1 MANPG
6 AVGDENVERLIGRY
20 APVTPDA
27 AFVQRL
33 EALALTAARDA
44 GRTRAAAQTTAR
56 TEARDAR
63 LRAWLRPTAT
73 AAAAALLLAL
83 GFALGRGGRTD
94 EPTFVLGGA
103 PVDAPPVFGGLAVRT
118 DLAAVID
125 STQVIEPAL
134 DPSAINEPSTD
145 EPSTDE
151 PPIALDG
158 DGVVAEAA
166 APAPPGLLRA
176 ASRAPAPAL
185 VTLTVGAALETGPLE
200 RQRVALPD
208 GSTLCL
214 DAGARVRVVA
224 ERRVALERGEVF
236 VEVAPRPDD
245 PFVLATAEREVVALG
260 TAFAVRADGP
270 DPRVVVTHGRV
281 RVGDDVLESG
291 WRLSLRD
298 LARTPLGRTTHV
310 LDWAR
315 DLIASQDGPLVPRHA
330 HAGGALVV
338 SDPHGGEAPLTL
350 RRYAVDVH
358 VEDGFA
364 RTAVDQ
370 TYFNHDL
377 ARHEGTF
384 LFPLPPDAS
393 ISRLAMYVEGTRME
407 GGMVERERARTVFEE
422 ILHQRRD
429 PALLEW
435 LDGSTFRMRVFPLEP
450 RQEKRIVLG
459 YTQRLAS
466 AYGAVTY
473 RFPAG
478 HSLGATGTWSFRVR
492 VKGGARR
499 AWECRTHA
507 LEAQQDGDDL
517 LLVARAG
524 EAALGRDVVL
534 TIEPPATEAQVLSAA
549 HDGARYLALR
559 VRNDVELA
567 PRPRRRDWVF
577 VVETSADRDPLLAR
591 VAYDAVRGLLES
603 AETGDTFALVAAS
616 TRADLLTDDR
626 EPCAPDNV
634 RAALERLEAQPLRG
648 ALDLG
653 AALALA
659 GEVALDAEAPVI
671 VHLGTAIPV
680 LGERAEPALVATLP
694 EGAQYVG
701 IGVGKRW
708 NRAFMRAAASR
719 TGGYLTS
726 IHPDEPVRWRALEV
740 RSALDAPRLLD
751 LTVEAP
757 GSALRFLTDAD
768 ALAHGEDLLAVA
780 RLEKHD
786 QAPARLVITGT
797 LDGAPWRRE
806 VQVGA
811 PASDALYLPRTWG
824 RLELDRLLAAP
835 EVDQKRIV
843 ALSKQLHV
851 MSPYTSLL
859 VLETEAMH
867 RQYDVPM
874 GRVEPWAPYELPA
887 LIPVVRESGLRGG
900 EPRSVREVLESIL
913 VRCPADPLAL
923 QPGWGGSTAWG
934 EQARRE
940 WAHLPR
946 AVREDRITRFL
957 DRREPQAERR
967 SDDDMPRWDEDAD
980 ERALAREE
988 ESALRR
994 GSFDDEDALSDWDL
1008 DSAEETALRQAP
1020 QPPPPPPQAPVFGSS
1035 FLGGITQRTIDGGA
1049 SRNREAN
1056 RPPHELLSAAVEA
1069 KATRPWRDR
1078 SARVDV
1084 RELRG
1089 RRVQDFQGVPPDH
1102 RLISA
1107 DLLAF
1112 APGMNTTQT
1121 DVLTVLDAESSLG
1134 LHAAPGRIEPA
1145 AQALIEAARR
1155 APWTTAT
1162 VVNEAGEV
1170 TGQVSFEGG
1179 GRFVLERLV
1188 TAGVR
1193 ERVACDGTTLWHLY
1207 PELGVGA
1214 RRAWSR
1220 FHHEDTLR
1228 SVVPWLL
1235 PATSDLARGADV
1247 LLASEGVVEVVP
1259 LGRDREV
1266 QQLVFDGERL
1276 TERRW
1281 IDARGQVTARERYGS
1296 DGVVEVEERGQGRR
1310 QLRFQLASRGAPER
1324 RELGPSSDFV
1334 VLPLPYRQV
1343 TPAEAASTA
1352 HELELAVGIG
1362 LCQPHSSSWA
1372 IQKLDERVTGGDRRP
1387 GLLTL
1392 SASLRLDDY
1401 HARRRGDPD
1410 PARTEELPLG
1420 RYVANHLRWLSRS
1433 GGQLPPLDSA
1443 APAGSLFARLSLF
1456 AHLHARW
1463 LGSRPWLETAADV
1476 NQITRDGSL
1485 DLLRTLAR
1493 DPHGAELAM
1502 ALGSM
1507 ITWTDDDEPAG
1518 LAQVASVFEAIAE
1531 RPWLA
1536 EPAGLEAARLRLA
1549 VGEIDLARTRL
1560 LALHGRALAEGR
1572 LLPVDAALQRAL
1584 GPGFADW
1591 AREAAE
1597 TLVVRQA
1604 PLEALKLAGAC
1615 DALGDVALCRELAV
1629 FAVGDPAGADPRTVE
1644 LASRVLC
1651 EAGAAGRAVELLTA
1665 ALAGPRADAE
1675 LAWYATHVA
1684 DTAKRRPLALAW
1696 LELAIEL
1703 DDASPLHVLRPRFE
1717 GLFARYEQTLDALR
1731 TLDQPAPPELVLRI
1745 VRAIDRWRAID
1756 PELTQPCQRAS
1767 RLLAQLG
1774 QDPLAWDYLV
1784 TPLALKPADA
1794 ATWASTAIALRQSGS
1809 LELADQA
1816 WAQAFACE
1824 QTNASYLWSRA
1835 ELLLS
1840 RGEAERARPVL
1851 ELLAAGSWHA
1861 RFALL
1866 QRQARAAL
1874 STVARG
1880 EVRRAAARRGLDA
1893 TDTMDAMD
1901 ELEAEAV
1908 RPSPAPAAAAERSAR

>member
-1 MANPG
+1 MANPKD
-6 AVGDENVERLIGRY
+6 VGDENVERLIGRY

-44 GRTRAAAQTTAR
+44 GRARAAAQTTAR

-63 LRAWLRPTAT
+63 LRAWLRPLAT
-73 AAAAALLLAL
+73 AAAAALLVAL
-83 GFALGRGGRTD
+83 GFALGRGEPADVPTD
-94 EPTFVLGGA
+94 VLGSASFEPA
-103 PVDAPPVFGGLAVRT
+103 PVFRGLTLHTEPAAVDSFRAPEAEAAPEPAPPADATPAVVVAEPEAPALA
-118 DLAAVID
+118 LAAVE
-125 STQVIEPAL
+125 S
-134 DPSAINEPSTD
+134 
-145 EPSTDE
+145 
-151 PPIALDG
+151 
-158 DGVVAEAA
+158 
-166 APAPPGLLRA
+166 APPGLLRA
-176 ASRAPAPAL
+176 ASRTPAVAL
-185 VTLTVGAALETGPLE
+185 VTLAVGAALETGPLE

-245 PFVLATAEREVVALG
+245 PFVLATAGREVVALG

-338 SDPHGGEAPLTL
+338 SDPRGGEAPLTL

-478 HSLGATGTWSFRVR
+478 HSLGAAGTWSFRAR

-534 TIEPPATEAQVLSAA
+534 TIEPPATEAQVLTAA
-549 HDGARYLALR
+549 HEGARYLALR

-626 EPCAPDNV
+626 EPCTPDNV

-680 LGERAEPALVATLP
+680 LGERAEPALLAALP
-694 EGAQYVG
+694 ERAQYVG
-701 IGVGKRW
+701 VGVGKRW
-708 NRAFMRAAASR
+708 GRAFMRAAASR

-751 LTVEAP
+751 LTVSAEGA
-757 GSALRFLTDAD
+757 GSGLRFLTDAD

-780 RLEKHD
+780 RLEAHER
-786 QAPARLVITGT
+786 APTRLVVTGT
-797 LDGAPWRRE
+797 LDGAPWRKE
-806 VQVGA
+806 VEVGA
-811 PASDALYLPRTWG
+811 PAGNALYLPRTWG

-835 EVDQKRIV
+835 EVDPKQIV

-887 LIPVVRESGLRGG
+887 QIPVVREFEAGAN
-900 EPRSVREVLESIL
+900 ETRSVREVLESIL
-913 VRCPADPLAL
+913 VRCPADPLTLMPARDGATASGWL
-923 QPGWGGSTAWG
+923 QDPTLGWIERMDRVLGGAYSPGWIDDPTHGWVDGSRDVGLRTHGPFSDLANELQTRAG
-934 EQARRE
+934 E
-940 WAHLPR
+940 
-946 AVREDRITRFL
+946 
-957 DRREPQAERR
+957 AE
-967 SDDDMPRWDEDAD
+967 
-980 ERALAREE
+980 
-988 ESALRR
+988 ALRR
-994 GSFDDEDALSDWDL
+994 FYAPDANGNVVQGFGYAADDQPTRGSIFNRATRRFEETDYFYRSREMPEDEDGEPTFGDALDEDGVPL
-1008 DSAEETALRQAP
+1008 AQRLIGFGRQIP
-1020 QPPPPPPQAPVFGSS
+1020 
-1035 FLGGITQRTIDGGA
+1035 A
-1049 SRNREAN
+1049 SRRRWA
-1056 RPPHELLSAAVEA
+1056 H
-1069 KATRPWRDR
+1069 DR
-1078 SARVDV
+1078 RARVDV
-1084 RELRG
+1084 PALR
-1089 RRVQDFQGVPPDH
+1089 VFSPPARSH
-1102 RLISA
+1102 RDLTS

-1112 APGMNTTQT
+1112 APAMNTTQA
-1121 DVLTVLDAESSLG
+1121 DVLTELDRESSLG
-1134 LHAAPGRIEPA
+1134 LHAAPGRVDPA
-1145 AQALIEAARR
+1145 AQALIDAARR
-1155 APWTTAT
+1155 ATWTTVTEVDA
-1162 VVNEAGEV
+1162 AGE
-1170 TGQVSFEGG
+1170 TIATVSFEGG

-1193 ERVACDGTTLWHLY
+1193 ERVLCDGTTIWHLY

-1214 RRAWSR
+1214 RRSWSR
-1220 FHHEDTLR
+1220 FHHEETLR
-1228 SVVPWLL
+1228 AVVPWHL
-1235 PATSDLARGADV
+1235 PPASDLARGADV
-1247 LLASEGVVEVVP
+1247 LLAGDGLVEVVP
-1259 LGRDREV
+1259 HRREEGTL
-1266 QQLVFDGERL
+1266 QLVFAGERL
-1276 TERRW
+1276 AERRW
-1281 IDARGQVTARERYGS
+1281 LDASRSVITRERYES
-1296 DGVVEVEERGQGRR
+1296 DGTVDLEEHGEQRQQRRLRVVARP
-1310 QLRFQLASRGAPER
+1310 APER
-1324 RELGPSSDFV
+1324 RELAPPADLV
-1334 VLPLPYRQV
+1334 ILPLPFRRL
-1343 TPAEAASTA
+1343 TSAEAAGPER
-1352 HELELAVGIG
+1352 ELVAVGMG
-1362 LCQPHSSSWA
+1362 LCQRNSATWA
-1372 IQKLDERVTGGDRRP
+1372 NRLINERVAAGDHRP
-1387 GLLTL
+1387 GWLTL
-1392 SASLRLDDY
+1392 AATLLADTWY
-1401 HARRRGDPD
+1401 VGNRGDLRPV
-1410 PARTEELPLG
+1410 RQEEQPLE
-1420 RYVANHLRWLSRS
+1420 RYVANHIRWRWS
-1433 GGQLPPLDSA
+1433 GGPIPPLDLA
-1443 APAGSLFARLSLF
+1443 APAGTLFSRLSLF
-1456 AHLHARW
+1456 AHLNARW
-1463 LGSRPWLETAADV
+1463 M
-1476 NQITRDGSL
+1476 QITPDLKQIARDGSL
-1485 DLLRTLAR
+1485 DLLEALAW
-1493 DPHGAELAM
+1493 DPHGADLAF
-1502 ALGSM
+1502 ALCGNRGRVVWSD
-1507 ITWTDDDEPAG
+1507 TDAPADLER
-1518 LAQVASVFEAIAE
+1518 LASLLNAIAT

-1549 VGEIDLARTRL
+1549 VGEVDLARARL

-1572 LLPVDAALQRAL
+1572 LLPIDETLQRAL

-1597 TLVVRQA
+1597 TLVARRA
-1604 PLEALKLAGAC
+1604 PLDALALASAC
-1615 DALGDVALCRELAV
+1615 NALGDVALCRELAI
-1629 FAVGDPAGADPRTVE
+1629 FAVGDAAGADPRTVE

-1651 EAGAAGRAVELLTA
+1651 EAGAADRALELLTA
-1665 ALAGPRADAE
+1665 ALDGSRADAE
-1675 LAWYATHVA
+1675 LAWYAMHVA
-1684 DTAKRRPLALAW
+1684 DAAKRRPLALAW
-1696 LELAIEL
+1696 LELAIEH
-1703 DDASPLHVLRPRFE
+1703 DEASPLHVLRPRFE
-1717 GLFARYEQTLDALR
+1717 ALFTRYEQTLDALR
-1731 TLDQPAPPELVLRI
+1731 TLDQPAPPELVQRI
-1745 VRAIDRWRAID
+1745 VRAIDGWRALD
-1756 PELTQPCQRAS
+1756 PELTLACQRAS

-1774 QDPLAWDYLV
+1774 QDQLAWDYLV

-1794 ATWASTAIALRQSGS
+1794 ATWASTAISLRQSGS

-1861 RFALL
+1861 RFASFE
-1866 QRQARAAL
+1866 RQARAAL

-1880 EVRRAAARRGLDA
+1880 EVRRAAARRGDPDA
-1893 TDTMDAMD
+1893 MDAM
-1901 ELEAEAV
+1901 EAEGV
-1908 RPSPAPAAAAERSAR
+1908 QPAPARAAAAEPSAR